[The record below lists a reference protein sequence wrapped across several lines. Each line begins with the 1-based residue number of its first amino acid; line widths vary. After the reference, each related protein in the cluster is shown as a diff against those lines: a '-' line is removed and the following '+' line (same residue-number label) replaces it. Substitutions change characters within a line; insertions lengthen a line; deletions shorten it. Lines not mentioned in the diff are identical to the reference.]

1 MGHHGSWQRNNTNNK
16 NKETTKQVGQER
28 TTKSNN
34 AINYNLSLWY
44 YQICFIKLRKS
55 KVHLKLA
62 KL

>member
-1 MGHHGSWQRNNTNNK
+1 
-16 NKETTKQVGQER
+16 
-28 TTKSNN
+28 
-34 AINYNLSLWY
+34 LSLWY